1 MAFDYIND
9 ALETRRQQH
18 LLRRRVLVEEVSA
31 RSIRVAGKDYLN
43 FASNDYLGLGDF
55 PLSGLDARSG
65 AHSSPLVTGYQR
77 CHQALEQRFC
87 DLLGY
92 QAAMLFPSG
101 FSANI
106 SVLKALFGES
116 NDGLIVQDKLNH
128 ASLIDGGLQANAAM
142 QRFNHNNISHL
153 QARLTKSKA
162 KNKLVVSEGVFSMD
176 GDCAP
181 VADIHALCRAHDA
194 WFMLDDAHGFG
205 VLGNGLGT
213 AYGETD
219 NERAR
224 PDILVIT
231 FGKALASNGAVV
243 LASTPVIELLL
254 QSNRDYI
261 YSTAVSPMQCA
272 VTEQRLTQLLDAH
285 AERQQL
291 ARNIA
296 YFRERCAQAS
306 LALMD
311 SQTPIQ
317 PLIVGDSESALQMQ
331 TDLREQGIWLSA
343 IRPPTVA
350 HNTARLRITLTA
362 AHQEQDI
369 DTLVKALESCR

>member
-1 MAFDYIND
+1 MAFDYIQD
-9 ALETRRQQH
+9 ALNARRQQH

-31 RSIRVAGKDYLN
+31 RSIRVQGSDYLN
-43 FASNDYLGLGDF
+43 FASNDYLALGDL
-55 PLSGLDARSG
+55 PLNELEARSG
-65 AHSSPLVTGYQR
+65 SHSSPLVTGYQR
-77 CHQALEQRFC
+77 CHQALEKRFC

-92 QAAMLFPSG
+92 QSAMLFPSG

-106 SVLKALFGES
+106 SVLKALFAES

-142 QRFNHNNISHL
+142 QRFNHNNMSHL

-162 KNKLVVSEGVFSMD
+162 RNKLVVSEGVFSMD

-181 VADIHALCRAHDA
+181 VGEIDALCRAHDA

-205 VLGNGLGT
+205 VLGDGLGS
-213 AYGETD
+213 AL
-219 NERAR
+219 ERKTR

-243 LASTPVIELLL
+243 LASTSVIELLL
-254 QSNRDYI
+254 QGNRDYI
-261 YSTAVSPMQCA
+261 YSTSISPMQCA
-272 VTEQRLTQLLDAH
+272 ITEQRLTQLLDANVQ
-285 AERQQL
+285 RQQL
-291 ARNIA
+291 QRNIT
-296 YFRERCAQAS
+296 YFRERCAQSS
-306 LALMD
+306 LALME

-362 AHQEQDI
+362 AHQERDI

>member
-1 MAFDYIND
+1 MAFDYIQD
-9 ALETRRQQH
+9 ALNARRQQH

-31 RSIRVAGKDYLN
+31 RSIRVQGSDYLN
-43 FASNDYLGLGDF
+43 FASNDYLALGDL
-55 PLSGLDARSG
+55 PLNELEARSG
-65 AHSSPLVTGYQR
+65 SHSSPLVTGYQR
-77 CHQALEQRFC
+77 CHQVLEKQFC

-92 QAAMLFPSG
+92 QSAMLFPSG

-106 SVLKALFGES
+106 SVLKALFAES

-142 QRFNHNNISHL
+142 QRFNHNNMSHL

-162 KNKLVVSEGVFSMD
+162 RNKLVVSEGVFSMD

-181 VADIHALCRAHDA
+181 VGEIDALCRAHDA

-205 VLGNGLGT
+205 VLGDGLGS
-213 AYGETD
+213 AL
-219 NERAR
+219 ERKTR

-243 LASTPVIELLL
+243 LASTSVIELLL
-254 QSNRDYI
+254 QGNRDYI
-261 YSTAVSPMQCA
+261 YSTSISPMQCA
-272 VTEQRLTQLLDAH
+272 ITEQRLTQLLDANVQ
-285 AERQQL
+285 RQQL
-291 ARNIA
+291 QRNIT
-296 YFRERCAQAS
+296 YFRERCAQSS
-306 LALMD
+306 LALME

-362 AHQEQDI
+362 AHQERDI